1 MVIIMLS
8 MPMMM
13 TTTTTMMTVAAPI
26 HTRTTVILSARQTAG
41 MPTIGVKLVA
51 ASTNTV
57 LIVVMTMITN
67 GFHFR

>member
-1 MVIIMLS
+1 MLS
-8 MPMMM
+8 TPMMM
-13 TTTTTMMTVAAPI
+13 TTTTTTTTTMKNVAAPI
-26 HTRTTVILSARQTAG
+26 HTRTTVILSASQTAV